1 MPCGKERG
9 WYELKLSFRC
19 RGQQAGEGHMAQ
31 EGLSNG
37 GELEQIEQGRQYQL
51 LNVCMIVSASKH
63 L

>member
-9 WYELKLSFRC
+9 WYELKLSCRC
-19 RGQQAGEGHMAQ
+19 RGQQAGEDHMAQ

-37 GELEQIEQGRQYQL
+37 GELEQIEQGRQYPL
-51 LNVCMIVSASKH
+51 LNVCMIVGASKH